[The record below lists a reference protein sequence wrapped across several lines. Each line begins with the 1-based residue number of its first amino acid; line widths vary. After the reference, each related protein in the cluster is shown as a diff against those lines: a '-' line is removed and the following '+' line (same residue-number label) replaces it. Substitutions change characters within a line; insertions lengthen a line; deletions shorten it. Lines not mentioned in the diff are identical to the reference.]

1 MASAYLGS
9 GMTAKPAASIGSI
22 DDLPVFNTGTAFSEP
37 AVLVP
42 SPVRAATSKLMYVMI
57 AAIVAFA
64 AVAIVLLVLLLHRDP
79 KSVAPPPVVAIVEP
93 PPPPSPP
100 VITPPPPAPVEV
112 QHVPPPP
119 PEPPANQPA
128 PKLHPKAV
136 ALAQAPP
143 PPKQAKSEAKKSDDC
158 DDIFCVVNSDA
169 ACCKSR
175 APKAAPK
182 QPPPPPPSPPRS
194 DLPEQLTSSMITTAM
209 NGVKARAMA
218 CGDKSPAKGRVLV
231 HLKVSNDGHVSDVKV
246 LASPDDALGACVTAA
261 VNRATFP
268 ATQSGRS
275 FSVPY
280 TF

>member
-1 MASAYLGS
+1 
-9 GMTAKPAASIGSI
+9 MTAKPAASIGSI
-22 DDLPVFNTGTAFSEP
+22 EDLPVFNTSTAFSEP

-42 SPVRAATSKLMYVMI
+42 SPARATTSRLMYVMI

-64 AVAIVLLVLLLHRDP
+64 AIAIVLLVMLLHREP
-79 KSVAPPPVVAIVEP
+79 APASPPPVVAVAEP
-93 PPPPSPP
+93 PPPPP
-100 VITPPPPAPVEV
+100 VAPTPPPPPPPVEV
-112 QHVPPPP
+112 QHVARP
-119 PEPPANQPA
+119 PEPPAKQQAPKVHPKVAALVPA
-128 PKLHPKAV
+128 PT
-136 ALAQAPP
+136 
-143 PPKQAKSEAKKSDDC
+143 PKQSSTKQADDC

-182 QPPPPPPSPPRS
+182 QPPPPPPKS

-209 NGVKARAMA
+209 NTVKARAMA
-218 CGDKSPAKGRVLV
+218 CGDKSSAKGRVTV
-231 HLKVSNDGHVSDVKV
+231 HLKVGNDGHVSDVKL
-246 LASPDDALGACVTAA
+246 LASPDDALGACVVAA

-268 ATQSGRS
+268 ATQNGRS